1 MWAVYPMGCRQLAPR
16 ALEVSCDPRYIRSV
30 VRPAWNGCWPVEW
43 SIPGQGG
50 RGGMGWGQFGWRG
63 SQDRSPTVNHRLKKK
78 KKKYQVPCWKKI
90 CQHHRAARTV
100 LGPQWALPSACQMLF
115 TPGGAHSQAQPSGL
129 PVFASVTPPWVTS
142 SSFYNSLPKQYP
154 LSDGHLLT
162 PF

>member
-16 ALEVSCDPRYIRSV
+16 ALEVSCDPRHICSV
-30 VRPAWNGCWPVEW
+30 VRSAWNGCWPVEW

-78 KKKYQVPCWKKI
+78 KYQVMCWKKI
-90 CQHHRAARTV
+90 CQHHRAGCPHSVRASAGSPLCLPAAVYAWGSARSGT
-100 LGPQWALPSACQMLF
+100 ALRPACVHL
-115 TPGGAHSQAQPSGL
+115 
-129 PVFASVTPPWVTS
+129 VTPLWVTS
-142 SSFYNSLPKQYP
+142 SSFYNSPPKQCP
-154 LSDGHLLT
+154 LSDGRLLA

>member
-78 KKKYQVPCWKKI
+78 KKKVPSSVLEENLSTPQGCP
-90 CQHHRAARTV
+90 HSVRASAGSPLCLPDAVYAWGSARSGT
-100 LGPQWALPSACQMLF
+100 ALRPAC
-115 TPGGAHSQAQPSGL
+115 
-129 PVFASVTPPWVTS
+129 VR
-142 SSFYNSLPKQYP
+142 
-154 LSDGHLLT
+154 LSDTTLGDKLFLLQLT
-162 PF
+162 A